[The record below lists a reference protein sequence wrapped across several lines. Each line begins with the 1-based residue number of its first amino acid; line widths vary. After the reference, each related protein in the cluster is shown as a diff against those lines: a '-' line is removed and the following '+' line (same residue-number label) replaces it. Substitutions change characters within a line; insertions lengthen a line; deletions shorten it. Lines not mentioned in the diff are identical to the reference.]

1 MFVDPGRITT
11 IEPMSERPYTALVR
25 ALSSTVP
32 FVGPET
38 RERARGRP
46 FKARLGA
53 NESVF
58 GPSPAVVAALV
69 EAAGESW
76 RYGDPESFELRAD
89 LAQANG
95 VAPENVLVG
104 EGIDAL
110 LGYAVRLFVEPG
122 VRVATSLGA
131 YPTFNFHVHGY
142 GGELVTVPYRDDRE
156 DLDGLAEAAR
166 RDPAVRVIY
175 LANPDN
181 PMGSWWPADAVA
193 RFAAALPE
201 RCTLCLDEAYHEFAP
216 AGTSPALD
224 VDDPRVLRFR
234 TFSKAYG
241 MAGLRVGYL
250 IADAAVVASFHKIRN
265 HFGVNRLAQVAA
277 RAALADRDHLVD
289 VVDRVARARERI
301 GAIAAAH
308 GLTALPSATNFV
320 AVDAGG
326 DGAFARRLLA
336 ALVDRDL
343 FLRMPAVAPLDR
355 CLRIGA
361 GTDADLDLLAAA
373 LPEALAEARAAA
385 RR

>member
-1 MFVDPGRITT
+1 MVADPGRVTT
-11 IEPMSERPYTALVR
+11 IEPMSERPYTAVVR
-25 ALSSTVP
+25 KLPATVP
-32 FVGPET
+32 FVGPES

-46 FKARLGA
+46 FRARLGA

-58 GPSPAVVAALV
+58 GPSPAVVAALA

-89 LAQANG
+89 LARADG
-95 VAPENVLVG
+95 VAPANVLVG

-122 VRVATSLGA
+122 VRVATSRGA
-131 YPTFNFHVHGY
+131 YPTFNFHVHGH
-142 GGELVTVPYRDDRE
+142 GGELVTVPYRDDKE
-156 DLDGLAEAAR
+156 DLDGLLAAAR
-166 RDPAVRVIY
+166 RDPAVRLVY

-181 PMGSWWPADAVA
+181 PMGSWWPAAEVA

-241 MAGLRVGYL
+241 LAGLRVGYL
-250 IADAAVVASFHKIRN
+250 VADADVVAGLHKIRN

-277 RAALADRDHLVD
+277 RAALADRDHLARVL
-289 VVDRVARARERI
+289 DRVAHARDRI
-301 GAIAAAH
+301 ETIAAAH

-320 AVDAGG
+320 AVDGGG
-326 DGAFARRLLA
+326 DGAFARRLLK
-336 ALVDRDL
+336 ALLDRDL

-361 GTDADLDLLAAA
+361 GTDTDLDLLAAA
-373 LPEALAEARAAA
+373 LPGALAEARAAA
-385 RR
+385 

>member
-58 GPSPAVVAALV
+58 GPSPAVVAALA

>member
-1 MFVDPGRITT
+1 MR
-11 IEPMSERPYTALVR
+11 EPPYTAVVR
-25 ALSSTVP
+25 ELPATVP

-46 FKARLGA
+46 FRARLGA

-58 GPSPAVVAALV
+58 GPSPAVVAALA

-89 LAQANG
+89 LARAHG

-104 EGIDAL
+104 EGVDAL

-156 DLDGLAEAAR
+156 DLDGLAEVAR
-166 RDPAVRVIY
+166 RDPAVRVVY

-181 PMGSWWPADAVA
+181 PMGSWWSAAAVA

-216 AGTSPALD
+216 AGTSPAFD

-241 MAGLRVGYL
+241 LAGLRVGYL
-250 IADAAVVASFHKIRN
+250 VAEAGVVANFHKIRN

-277 RAALADRDHLVD
+277 RAALADRDHLAH
-289 VVDRVARARERI
+289 VVDRVAGARDRI
-301 GAIAAAH
+301 GKIAAAH
-308 GLTALPSATNFV
+308 DLVALPSATNFV

-326 DGAFARRLLA
+326 DGAFARRLLE
-336 ALVDRDL
+336 ALVERDL

-373 LPEALAEARAAA
+373 LPEALAAARAAG
-385 RR
+385 